1 VLTVFLGLM
10 GAVIYGGADFFG
22 GLAARRSST
31 LLVTLAVALVG
42 LVGLLVASI
51 FVPATSSNEAWLFG
65 AASGLAGGI
74 GIGLLYGSLAI
85 GPMSILSP
93 TTAFISAIV
102 PVSVGLSLGEGGGVT
117 FSIAITLALVAVV
130 LVGFIPDK
138 GAIRP
143 RPLGLV
149 MAAGSGSF
157 IGLTVIL
164 LNMTPADSGIIPL
177 LANRIASSTLL
188 TLAVL
193 GVVLYRL
200 SAKKTPSLPGITK
213 MAPLWGIIVGAGVMD
228 VLANVIV
235 LWGLRIGELSV
246 MSVLIALYPAGTIL
260 LASVVLKE
268 RIATVQWFGLGIAL
282 LASALLAS

>member
-1 VLTVFLGLM
+1 MLTVILGVT
-10 GAVIYGGADFFG
+10 GALIYGGADFFG

-31 LLVTLAVALVG
+31 LLVTFGVALVG
-42 LVGLLVASI
+42 LVGLLIASV
-51 FVPATSSNEAWLFG
+51 FVPATSSADAWIYG
-65 AASGLAGGI
+65 VASGIAGGI

-102 PVSVGLSLGEGGGVT
+102 PVSVGLSLGEGGGTT
-117 FSIAITLALVAVV
+117 FFIAIALALVAVV
-130 LVGFIPDK
+130 LVGFIPDQ

-143 RPLGLV
+143 RPLGIL
-149 MAAGSGSF
+149 MAAGSGTF
-157 IGLTVIL
+157 IGFTVIL
-164 LNMTPADSGIIPL
+164 INLTPADSGIIPL

-188 TLAVL
+188 GLAVL
-193 GVVLYRL
+193 GLVLYRA
-200 SAKKTPSLPGITK
+200 SRQRTPRLPGLTK
-213 MAPLWGIIVGAGVMD
+213 VAPVWGIIVGAGVLD
-228 VLANVIV
+228 VLANVVV
-235 LWGLRIGELSV
+235 LWGLRVGELSV

-268 RIATVQWFGLGIAL
+268 RIATVQWFGLGLAL

>member
-1 VLTVFLGLM
+1 MLTVILGLT
-10 GAVIYGGADFFG
+10 GALVYGGADFFG

-31 LLVTLAVALVG
+31 LLVTLGVALVG
-42 LVGLLVASI
+42 LVGLLAASL
-51 FVPATSSNEAWLFG
+51 FVPAVSSDAAWIYG
-65 AASGLAGGI
+65 AASGIAGGI

-117 FSIAITLALVAVV
+117 FFIAIALALVAVV
-130 LVGFIPDK
+130 LVGFIPDQ

-149 MAAGSGSF
+149 MAAGSGTF
-157 IGLTVIL
+157 IGFTVIL
-164 LNMTPADSGIIPL
+164 INMTPADSGIIPL
-177 LANRIASSTLL
+177 LANRIASSSLL
-188 TLAVL
+188 SLAVVIL
-193 GVVLYRL
+193 VIYRL
-200 SAKKTPSLPGITK
+200 TRSKAPTLPGITK
-213 MAPLWGIIVGAGVMD
+213 IAPLWRIILGAGILD

-235 LWGLRIGELSV
+235 LWGLRTGELSV
-246 MSVLIALYPAGTIL
+246 MSVLIALYPAGTIF
-260 LASVVLKE
+260 LAAVVLKE
-268 RIATVQWFGLGIAL
+268 RIATVQWFGLGLAL